1 MTFVLAFAIVPH
13 PWFTKTFHPRSNP
26 FHPGSLPSG
35 TLFDFP
41 NKLSRRKELEDKMGQ
56 PGFWDNQE
64 TAKST
69 VAEVK
74 VLKAMIDPVDAM
86 LKGIDDVRAM
96 YQLGEEVGDQDTLE
110 EADRMLTDLEA
121 KGEKLEIQS
130 LLDGKNDHLN
140 CFFTIHAGA
149 GGTEAQDWAE
159 MLLRMYLYWFEKRGW
174 DVSEVD
180 RQYGE
185 QAGIKGVTLLVK
197 GEYAYGYCRA
207 EAGVH
212 RLVRPSPFNA
222 QGKRQTSFASVDTV
236 PEFEEDDGEIEI
248 PEKDLD
254 IVAFVRASG
263 PGGQN
268 VNKVASAV
276 RITHIPTGLQVT
288 CSVER
293 SQQQN
298 KRLALAM
305 IKGRLEL
312 IEQAKR
318 DDELKKLYGEKGA
331 IAWGNQIRSY
341 VLDDRRVKD
350 HRTNVETSNVESVL
364 DRGELDKYVD
374 AELRRRKSAKK

>member
-1 MTFVLAFAIVPH
+1 
-13 PWFTKTFHPRSNP
+13 
-26 FHPGSLPSG
+26 
-35 TLFDFP
+35 
-41 NKLSRRKELEDKMGQ
+41 MGQ

-222 QGKRQTSFASVDTV
+222 QGKRQTSFASVDAV
-236 PEFEEDDGEIEI
+236 PEFEEDEGDVEI

-276 RITHIPTGLQVT
+276 RITHLPTGLQVT

>member
-1 MTFVLAFAIVPH
+1 
-13 PWFTKTFHPRSNP
+13 
-26 FHPGSLPSG
+26 
-35 TLFDFP
+35 
-41 NKLSRRKELEDKMGQ
+41 MGA
-56 PGFWDNQE
+56 PDFWDHPEAAQ
-64 TAKST
+64 AVVSQM
-69 VAEVK
+69 
-74 VLKAMIDPVDAM
+74 KAIKAVTDPVEELLGGIADIQALYDLGTEAEDA
-86 LKGIDDVRAM
+86 DS
-96 YQLGEEVGDQDTLE
+96 LE
-110 EADRMLTDLEA
+110 EADGQLSALEA
-121 KGEKLEIQS
+121 RTAQVELVP
-130 LLDGKNDHLN
+130 LPDGPNDPRN
-140 CFFTIHAGA
+140 AFFTIQAGA

-159 MLLRMYLYWFEKRGW
+159 MLLRMYLYWFENRGW

-185 QAGIKGVTLLVK
+185 QAGIKNVTLYVRAP
-197 GEYAYGYCRA
+197 YAFGYLRA

-222 QGKRQTSFASVDTV
+222 QGKRQTSFASVDVV
-236 PEFEEDDGEIEI
+236 PDFEEDDVDIEV
-248 PEKDLD
+248 PEADME

-276 RITHIPTGLQVT
+276 RITHKPTGIQVT

-298 KRLALAM
+298 KRLAIAM
-305 IKGRLEL
+305 LKGRLDL

-350 HRTNVETSNVESVL
+350 HRTGVETGNVESVL
-364 DRGELDKYVD
+364 DRGELDEFID
-374 AELRRRKSAKK
+374 AELRRKKKKASS

>member
-1 MTFVLAFAIVPH
+1 
-13 PWFTKTFHPRSNP
+13 
-26 FHPGSLPSG
+26 
-35 TLFDFP
+35 
-41 NKLSRRKELEDKMGQ
+41 LEDKMGE
-56 PGFWDNQE
+56 PGFWDHPDG
-64 TAKST
+64 AKSI

-74 VLKAMIDPVDAM
+74 VLKSTIEPMQAMIAAI
-86 LKGIDDVRAM
+86 GDVRAL
-96 YQLGEEVGDQDTLE
+96 YQLGTEAEDPDSVD
-110 EADRMLTDLEA
+110 EADKELA
-121 KGEKLEIQS
+121 KLESRGAALELQA
-130 LLDGKNDHLN
+130 LLDGKNDSLN
-140 CFFTIHAGA
+140 CFVQIHAGA

-159 MLLRMYLYWFEKRGW
+159 MLLRMYLYFFENRGW

-180 RQYGE
+180 RTLGE
-185 QAGIKGVTLLVK
+185 QAGIKNVTLLVK
-197 GEYAYGYCRA
+197 GEYAYGFMRA

-222 QGKRQTSFASVDTV
+222 QGKRQTSFASVDVV
-236 PEFEEDDGEIEI
+236 PDFEEVELDLEI
-248 PEKDLD
+248 PEVDMD

-276 RITHIPTGLQVT
+276 RITHKPTGIQVT

-298 KRLALAM
+298 RRLAIALL
-305 IKGRLEL
+305 KGRLEM

-318 DDELKKLYGEKGA
+318 DDELKQMYGEKGA

-364 DRGELDKYVD
+364 DRGELDRFID
-374 AELRRRKSAKK
+374 AELRRKKRAKK